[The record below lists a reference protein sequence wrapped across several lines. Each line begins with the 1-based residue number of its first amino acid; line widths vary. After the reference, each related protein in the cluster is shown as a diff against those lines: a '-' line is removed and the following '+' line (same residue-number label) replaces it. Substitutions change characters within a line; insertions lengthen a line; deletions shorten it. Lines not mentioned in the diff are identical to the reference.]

1 VETVVRALA
10 VMFLVLSLGTA
21 RADPSERSDR
31 DRVWNI
37 APFAAGGAFYLVLEF
52 GLKEALARP
61 ECLWCA
67 SNRFDTR
74 LRSAGKW
81 DNVERADFLSNI
93 TGYLSAPTYA
103 MGMLVVSSVGERDV
117 RRWFDD
123 VVPVMQ
129 AGIVTGVLNQAFKLL
144 FVRRRPFAEFKGRST
159 QTRKG
164 DVNTSFFSGHTG
176 LAFAMASSSG
186 AVASLREYRSAPAI
200 WIGGGM
206 LAVTTG
212 YLRVAADAHYATD
225 VIAGAVVGTAV
236 GLAIP
241 LLFHRDVLTDEDP
254 VARTQKRGTV
264 MLQLGSWAF

>member
-1 VETVVRALA
+1 MVVRALA
-10 VMFLVLSLGTA
+10 VMFLLLSLGTA
-21 RADPSERSDR
+21 SADPSERSDR

-52 GLKEALARP
+52 GLKEALSRP
-61 ECLWCA
+61 ECLWCR

-81 DNVERADFLSNI
+81 ENVERADFISNV
-93 TGYLSAPTYA
+93 TGYFSAPTYA
-103 MGMLVVSSVGERDV
+103 MGMLVVSSIGERDV

-129 AGIVTGVLNQAFKLL
+129 AGIITGVLNQAFKLA
-144 FVRRRPFAEFKGRST
+144 FVRRRPFAEFKARST
-159 QTRKG
+159 QKRKG

-176 LAFAMASSSG
+176 LAFAMSSSSG
-186 AVASLREYRSAPAI
+186 AVASLRGYRSAPAI

-212 YLRVAADAHYATD
+212 YLRVAADAHYTTD
-225 VIAGAVVGTAV
+225 VIAGAVIGTLV
-236 GLAIP
+236 GLTIP
-241 LLFHRDVLTDEDP
+241 LVFHKDVLTDEDP
-254 VARTQKRGTV
+254 VAREQKRGNV
-264 MLQLGSWAF
+264 MLSLGSWAF

>member
-1 VETVVRALA
+1 METVVRALA

-93 TGYLSAPTYA
+93 TGYVSAPTYA

-164 DVNTSFFSGHTG
+164 DVNTSFFSGHTS
-176 LAFAMASSSG
+176 LAFSLAVASG
-186 AVASLREYRSAPAI
+186 RVASLRGYRAAPAI
-200 WIGGGM
+200 WASGLV
-206 LAVTTG
+206 LASATA
-212 YLRVAADAHYATD
+212 YLRVGADAHYTSD
-225 VIAGAVVGTAV
+225 VLVGAAVGAAFGYLLPPVLACDTLRQHDLAVVPSGR
-236 GLAIP
+236 GLA
-241 LLFHRDVLTDEDP
+241 LT
-254 VARTQKRGTV
+254 
-264 MLQLGSWAF
+264 GSF